1 MWKVWGAGLLL
12 LAGQVFGSEAVG
24 CKARLQAVNDQLVFA
39 KAHNNAGQIAGL
51 EQAARNIKANCTDEG
66 LLKEQKERVN
76 KLRGKVDERL
86 LELQEA
92 RVSGKPDKIA
102 DKQSKLE
109 QAQTDLLTAQRELDE
124 LHRLVNKK

>member
-1 MWKVWGAGLLL
+1 MWKSVGIGLLL
-12 LAGQVFGSEAVG
+12 LAGQAYGSEAVG

-66 LLKEQKERVN
+66 LLKEQKERVH
-76 KLRGKVDERL
+76 KLRGEVDDRL

-92 RVSGKPDKIA
+92 RVSGKPEKIA
-102 DKQSKLE
+102 KQQAKLE
-109 QAQTDLLTAQRELDE
+109 ESQTRMLEAQRELDQ
-124 LHRLVNKK
+124 LSRLVGK

>member
-1 MWKVWGAGLLL
+1 MWKGVGIGLLL
-12 LAGQVFGSEAVG
+12 LAGQAYGSEAVG

-66 LLKEQKERVN
+66 LLKEQQQRVN
-76 KLRGKVDERL
+76 KLRGEMNERL

-92 RVSGKPDKIA
+92 RVAGKPEKIA
-102 DKQSKLE
+102 KQQAKLE
-109 QAQTDLLTAQRELDE
+109 ESQTRLLEAQRELNA
-124 LHRLVNKK
+124 LIRLVKK

>member
-1 MWKVWGAGLLL
+1 MWKVLGAGLLL
-12 LAGQVFGSEAVG
+12 LAGQAFGSEAVG

-39 KAHNNAGQIAGL
+39 KAHNNTGQIAGL

-76 KLRGKVDERL
+76 KLRGEVDDRL

>member
-1 MWKVWGAGLLL
+1 MWKSVGIGLLL
-12 LAGQVFGSEAVG
+12 LAGQAYGSEAIG

-66 LLKEQKERVN
+66 LLKEQKERVH
-76 KLRGKVDERL
+76 KLRGEVDERL

-92 RVSGKPDKIA
+92 RVSGKPEKIA
-102 DKQSKLE
+102 KQQAKLE
-109 QAQTDLLTAQRELDE
+109 ESQTRMLEAQRELDQ
-124 LHRLVNKK
+124 LSRLVGK

>member
-1 MWKVWGAGLLL
+1 MWKSVGIGFLL
-12 LAGQVFGSEAVG
+12 LAGQAYGSEAVG

-66 LLKEQKERVN
+66 LLKEQKERVH
-76 KLRGKVDERL
+76 KLRGEVDERL

-92 RVSGKPDKIA
+92 RVSGKPEKIA
-102 DKQSKLE
+102 KQQAKLE
-109 QAQTDLLTAQRELDE
+109 ESQTRMLEAQSELDQ
-124 LHRLVNKK
+124 LSRLVGK

>member
-1 MWKVWGAGLLL
+1 MWKVLGAGLLL
-12 LAGQVFGSEAVG
+12 LAGQAFGSEAVG
-24 CKARLQAVNDQLVFA
+24 CKARLQAVMVFA

-76 KLRGKVDERL
+76 KLRGEVDERL

-92 RVSGKPDKIA
+92 RVSGKPEKIA
-102 DKQSKLE
+102 KRQARLE
-109 QAQTDLLTAQRELDE
+109 ESQTRMLEAQRELDK
-124 LHRLVNKK
+124 LIRLVGK

>member
-1 MWKVWGAGLLL
+1 MWKVLGAGLLL
-12 LAGQVFGSEAVG
+12 LAGQAFGSEAVG

>member
-1 MWKVWGAGLLL
+1 MWKVLGAGLLL
-12 LAGQVFGSEAVG
+12 LAGQAFGSEAVG
-24 CKARLQAVNDQLVFA
+24 CKARLQAVNEQLVFA

-51 EQAARNIKANCTDEG
+51 EQAARNIKVNCTDEG

-76 KLRGKVDERL
+76 KLRGEVDESL

>member
-1 MWKVWGAGLLL
+1 MWKVVGIGLLL
-12 LAGQVFGSEAVG
+12 LAGQASGSEAVG

-66 LLKEQKERVN
+66 LLKEQKERVH
-76 KLRGKVDERL
+76 KLRGEVDERL

-92 RVSGKPDKIA
+92 RVSGKPEKIA
-102 DKQSKLE
+102 KQQAKLE
-109 QAQTDLLTAQRELDE
+109 ESQTRMLEAQRELDQ
-124 LHRLVNKK
+124 LIRLVGK

>member
-1 MWKVWGAGLLL
+1 MWKSVGIGLLL
-12 LAGQVFGSEAVG
+12 LAGHAYGSEAVG

-66 LLKEQKERVN
+66 LLKEQKERVH
-76 KLRGKVDERL
+76 KLRGEVDERL

-92 RVSGKPDKIA
+92 RVSGKPEKIA
-102 DKQSKLE
+102 KQQAKLE
-109 QAQTDLLTAQRELDE
+109 ESQTRMLEAQRELDK
-124 LHRLVNKK
+124 LSRLIGK

>member
-1 MWKVWGAGLLL
+1 MWKVLGAGLLL
-12 LAGQVFGSEAVG
+12 LAGQAFGSEAVG

-39 KAHNNAGQIAGL
+39 KAHNNTGQIAGL

-76 KLRGKVDERL
+76 KLRGEVDERL

>member
-1 MWKVWGAGLLL
+1 MWKVLGAGLLL
-12 LAGQVFGSEAVG
+12 LAGQAFGSEAVG
-24 CKARLQAVNDQLVFA
+24 CKARLHAVNDQLVFA

-76 KLRGKVDERL
+76 KLRGEVDKRL

-92 RVSGKPDKIA
+92 RVAGKPGKIA
-102 DKQSKLE
+102 DKQSKLD
-109 QAQTDLLTAQRELDE
+109 QAQIDLLAAQRELDK
-124 LHRLVNKK
+124 LIRQVGK